1 VNYVRRNV
9 FFRRGEPSPRTPAA
23 YRGEPSPR
31 TPAAG
36 RGKVVAAGLAGT
48 LALGAAAALGAGAL
62 PASAAATSHARAA
75 AGDPT
80 EIASTNPNAY
90 GELRSPPKPP
100 SGHPVEPSDYKAPKA
115 VIRKLDGALTSKG
128 AQVTPPSEAKTWG
141 ASGAATTLVLY
152 DTTNTYGWLGE
163 LYAIGAGNLATH
175 FGTVTAEPVVDYV
188 AGQVNDYTATIYL
201 GSTYNE
207 PIPAAFLNDVLT
219 TTHQVV
225 WVGDNIWQLSG
236 TEGSTT
242 DEDFQANYGWD
253 PALSYF
259 DTVDNVASVTYKSQE
274 FTRSLANTAG
284 ILAPDVTNASAVSV
298 LATANCSDSSGNPL
312 ACNEIAQVNDATSFP
327 WALHSGNL
335 MYIGE
340 IPFSYMTPTD
350 RYIAF
355 SDLLFDAI
363 DPTATASHLAL
374 VRLEDISAESSPAD
388 LEEFAAY
395 LKSVNVPFSM
405 AVIPQYLDP
414 NGFYNNG
421 VPVSESLSQSTAMV
435 AALKVAVAD
444 GGTIV
449 QHGYTHQYSNVD
461 NPYDGV
467 TADDFE
473 FYRAQCAPTDTPPY
487 TFATGTCPNTDY
499 VIETGPLPGDSQAWA
514 ESRVLT
520 GRAQFAL
527 AGLPTPTIWTTPH
540 YAASAVD
547 YAGIDQVYST
557 RYEQELFFGGELTG
571 GAIDYSHVFGQYFPY
586 EVHDLYGSTI
596 IPENLNDYE
605 PTEQNNNPPRT
616 AQDIINEAQLNS
628 AVTQG
633 VASFFIHSDYDP
645 LSALEQIV
653 QGIQAEGYTFVSP
666 ATLMA
671 DNG

>member
-1 VNYVRRNV
+1 VRRNTHSHQ
-9 FFRRGEPSPRTPAA
+9 GEPSPRTPAA
-23 YRGEPSPR
+23 RRGR
-31 TPAAG
+31 VT
-36 RGKVVAAGLAGT
+36 AAGLAGT
-48 LALGAAAALGAGAL
+48 LAIGAVTVLAAGTL
-62 PASAAATSHARAA
+62 PASAATSIPLRSSGSATASTS

-80 EIASTNPNAY
+80 EIVSTNPNAY

-100 SGHPVEPSDYKAPKA
+100 SGHPAEPSDYKAPAA
-115 VIRKLDGALTSKG
+115 VIRKLDSGLSGKG
-128 AQVTPPSEAKTWG
+128 KAVVVTPPSEAKTWG
-141 ASGAATTLVLY
+141 AGGSATTLVLY

-201 GSTYNE
+201 GSTYDE
-207 PIPAAFLNDVLT
+207 PIPASFLNDVLT
-219 TTHQVV
+219 TTHPVV

-236 TEGSTT
+236 AEGSTT
-242 DEDFQANYGWD
+242 DEDFQTNYGWD
-253 PALSYF
+253 PAQSYF
-259 DTVDNVASVTYKSQE
+259 DTTDNVASVTYKTQQ

-284 ILAPDVTNASAVSV
+284 ILAPDVTNPSGVNVLASA
-298 LATANCSDSSGNPL
+298 NCTDSSGNPI
-312 ACNEIAQVNDATSFP
+312 ACNEIAQVNGASSFP
-327 WALHSGNL
+327 WAIDSGNL

-355 SDLLFDAI
+355 SDLLFDAL
-363 DPTATASHLAL
+363 DPTATSSHLAL
-374 VRLEDISAESSPAD
+374 VRLEDISAESSPTNLVA
-388 LEEFAAY
+388 FAAW
-395 LKSVNVPFSM
+395 LKSENIPFSM

-414 NGFYNNG
+414 TGFDNSG
-421 VPVSESLSQSTAMV
+421 VPVSESLAQTTGPAPAMV
-435 AALKVAVAD
+435 TALKTAVAD

-449 QHGYTHQYSNVD
+449 QHGYTHQYSNID

-473 FYRAQCAPTDTPPY
+473 FYRAECAPTDTAPY

-499 VIETGPLPGDSQAWA
+499 VIETGPVTGDSQTWA

-520 GRAQFAL
+520 GRSIFTS

-547 YAGIDQVYST
+547 YAGIDKVYST

-571 GAIDYSHVFGQYFPY
+571 GAINYSHVFGQYFPY

-605 PTEQNNNPPRT
+605 ATEQNNNPPRT
-616 AQDIINEAQLNS
+616 AADIISEAQLNS
-628 AVTQG
+628 VVTQG
-633 VASFFIHSDYDP
+633 VASFFIHPDYDP

-653 QGIQAEGYTFVSP
+653 EGIEAEGYTFVSP